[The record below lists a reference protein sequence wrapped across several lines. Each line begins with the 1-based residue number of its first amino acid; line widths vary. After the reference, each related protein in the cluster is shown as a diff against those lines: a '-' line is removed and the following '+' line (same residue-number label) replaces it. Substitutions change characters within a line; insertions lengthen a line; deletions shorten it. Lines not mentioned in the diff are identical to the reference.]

1 MSDWTQEL
9 KDEVI
14 AAYEKQEPTAE
25 TSAQVVQQLAEEFEK
40 TPNGIRRIL
49 SVAGVYISAA
59 KKPSTASTSK
69 ASKPAS
75 DKPARVSKEDS
86 IAALV
91 STLESL
97 SLEVDETITSKLT
110 GKAAVYFNQLFEQV
124 KSNG

>member
-1 MSDWTQEL
+1 MATEWTPEL
-9 KDEVI
+9 KEEVI
-14 AAYEKQEPTAE
+14 AAYEKAEPTPE
-25 TSAQVVQQLAEEFEK
+25 TSAQIVADLAEEFEK

-59 KKPSTASTSK
+59 KKASPATSK
-69 ASKPAS
+69 DKKAAG

-97 SLEVDETITSKLT
+97 SLEVDEAIVTKLT
-110 GKAAVYFNQLFEQV
+110 GKAAIYFNSLFEQV